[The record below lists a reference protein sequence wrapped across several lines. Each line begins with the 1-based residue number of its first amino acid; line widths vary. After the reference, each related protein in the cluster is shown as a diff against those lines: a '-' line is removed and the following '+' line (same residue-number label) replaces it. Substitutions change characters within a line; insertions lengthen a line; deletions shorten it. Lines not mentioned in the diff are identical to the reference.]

1 MATLLPNTPLGPL
14 PPEKLRVFRL
24 LRQLPDGY
32 TIWQRLAVGQAGA
45 SAGPDFWVRR
55 ADGRC
60 ALLTT
65 ATATLAE
72 VRQARQSSL
81 FAPANQP
88 GAAEEA
94 ALEAFWAGLDLP
106 QAPCPRTV
114 LPGCVLFP
122 GVPRADLVAVLDP
135 PPAGISRGAKE
146 DLTPE
151 ALVAWLDARLGP
163 PLNAAQTDALRRAF
177 TPEVVVPAQLTVR
190 RPGTEGTARSA
201 VERAT
206 GAALTDYLLSYS
218 QEHVLK
224 HDLDLS
230 DEAEAASDNLRLQL
244 VNGVAGSGKSLILLY
259 RARLLRQFF
268 PRKRLLVLTH
278 NRPLIHDLRR
288 RYALLS
294 GGDTGV
300 EWRTFHG
307 WCTKYW
313 PASEPQPQRIRLS
326 ERHALIDRVWRQHL
340 ADTAFSPE
348 LLRSEIDWLK
358 DRLITTRQGYLE
370 ADRSGRGV
378 ALREGM
384 RGRLYDAIHAYQE
397 ELQRRGLI
405 DFGDVPRRLWRA
417 LLQQPAA
424 FPRYD
429 VVLIDEAQFFAPI
442 WFEIVKRVLEPRHGQ
457 LFMVA
462 DPTQGFL
469 KRRQSWLASGLNVRG
484 HTQRLEKCYR
494 TTREILAFATRFYQ
508 QRLPGDD
515 EAHVSANLELAPG
528 GLAPEVVALRSEQD
542 ELARV
547 VNEVRALVAGGA
559 QLDHILVI
567 HADWQGAQRALERL
581 QAEFGAARV
590 AHPKAGAAPD
600 RIRVCQLDSATGLE
614 SPIVFLLG
622 AHRLLEAEG
631 SLRIAEEER
640 AERVRDT
647 TRRLYMAMTRAGQR
661 LVLTYVG
668 EPPAFFLPAP
678 GEGVVAASAALG

>member
-1 MATLLPNTPLGPL
+1 MASILPNTPLGPL
-14 PPEKLRVFRL
+14 PPEKLRIFRL

-32 TIWQRLAVGQAGA
+32 TIWQRLQVGQTGA
-45 SAGPDFWVRR
+45 DAGPDFWVRR
-55 ADGRC
+55 EDGRC
-60 ALLTT
+60 ALLSVATT
-65 ATATLAE
+65 TLAE
-72 VRQARQSSL
+72 VRQARQTSL
-81 FAPANQP
+81 FTPAARP
-88 GAAEEA
+88 GATEETG
-94 ALEAFWAGLDLP
+94 LERFWARLDLP
-106 QAPCPRTV
+106 DAVSVREL
-114 LPGCVLFP
+114 LPGVILFP
-122 GVPRADLVAVLDP
+122 GVPHADLELALDP
-135 PPAGISRGAKE
+135 PPSGISRGAKE
-146 DLTPE
+146 ELTPE
-151 ALVAWLDARLGP
+151 ALAAWLDAQLGL
-163 PLNAAQTDALRRAF
+163 PLNAEQTDALRRAF

-190 RPGTEGTARSA
+190 KPI
-201 VERAT
+201 ERAT

-218 QEHVLK
+218 QEQVLK

-313 PASEPQPQRIRLS
+313 LASEPQPRRIGLG
-326 ERHALIDRVWRQHL
+326 ERHALIDRVWQEHF

-384 RGRLYDAIHAYQE
+384 RGRVYDAIHAYQE
-397 ELQRRGLI
+397 ELQRRELV

-417 LLQQPAA
+417 LLEQPAA

-442 WFEIVKRVLEPRHGQ
+442 WFEVVKRVLEPRHGQ

-484 HTQRLEKCYR
+484 HTQRLHKCYR
-494 TTREILAFATRFYQ
+494 TTREMLAFATRFYQ

-515 EAHVSANLELAPG
+515 EAHVSANLELTPG
-528 GLAPEVVALRSEQD
+528 GLPPEVVALRSEQD

-559 QLDHILVI
+559 KPEHILVI

-590 AHPKAGAAPD
+590 AHPKEGADPD

-622 AHRLLEAEG
+622 THRLLEAEG

-640 AERVRDT
+640 AERVLDT

-668 EPPAFFLPAP
+668 ELPS
-678 GEGVVAASAALG
+678 VLQQAA

>member
-1 MATLLPNTPLGPL
+1 MASILPNTPLGPL
-14 PPEKLRVFRL
+14 PSEKLRVFRL
-24 LRQLPDGY
+24 LRQLPEGY
-32 TIWQRLAVGQAGA
+32 TIWQRLHAGQAGM
-45 SAGPDFWVRR
+45 SDGPDFWVRR
-55 ADGRC
+55 EDARC
-60 ALLTT
+60 ALLTV
-65 ATATLAE
+65 AAATLAE
-72 VRQARQSSL
+72 VGQARQAAL
-81 FAPANQP
+81 FAPAARP
-88 GAAEEA
+88 GATEET
-94 ALEAFWAGLDLP
+94 ALERFWAGLDLP
-106 QAPCPRTV
+106 DAASPREL
-114 LPGCVLFP
+114 LPGLVLFP
-122 GVPRADLVAVLDP
+122 GVSRADLSLALDP
-135 PPAGISRGAKE
+135 PPVGVGRGAKE
-146 DLTPE
+146 ELTPE
-151 ALVAWLDARLGP
+151 GLAAWLDTQLGS
-163 PLNAAQTDALRRAF
+163 PLSAEQTDALRRVS

-190 RPGTEGTARSA
+190 RPI
-201 VERAT
+201 ERAT
-206 GAALTDYLLSYS
+206 SAALSDYLLSYS
-218 QEHVLK
+218 QEQVLK

-294 GGDTGV
+294 VGDTGV

-313 PASEPQPQRIRLS
+313 PASEPQPQRIGLG
-326 ERHALIDRVWRQHL
+326 ERRALIERVWQEHL

-358 DRLITTRQGYLE
+358 DRLITTRQGYVE
-370 ADRSGRGV
+370 ADRAGWGV

-384 RGRLYDAIHAYQE
+384 RGRVYDAIHAYQE
-397 ELQRRGLI
+397 ELQRRDLV
-405 DFGDVPRRLWRA
+405 DFSDVPRRLWRA
-417 LLQQPAA
+417 LLEQPAA

-429 VVLIDEAQFFAPI
+429 VILIDEAQFFAPI
-442 WFEIVKRVLEPRHGQ
+442 WFEIVRRVPEPRHGQ

-484 HTQRLEKCYR
+484 HTQCLEKCYR

-508 QRLPGDD
+508 ERLPDDD
-515 EAHVSANLELAPG
+515 EAYVTANLELTPG
-528 GLAPEVVALRSEQD
+528 GLPPEVVVLRSEQD

-547 VNEVRALVAGGA
+547 VNEVRAMVDGGVKPE
-559 QLDHILVI
+559 HILVI

-581 QAEFGAARV
+581 RAEFGAAQV
-590 AHPKAGAAPD
+590 AHPKEGADPD
-600 RIRVCQLDSATGLE
+600 QIRVCQLDSATGLE

-678 GEGVVAASAALG
+678 GGHAVPAPLARG

>member
-1 MATLLPNTPLGPL
+1 MANILPNTPLGPL
-14 PPEKLRVFRL
+14 PPEKLRIFRL
-24 LRQLPDGY
+24 LKQLPDSFVV
-32 TIWQRLAVGQAGA
+32 WQRLAVGQSGEYG
-45 SAGPDFWVRR
+45 GPDFWVRR
-55 ADGRC
+55 DDGRC
-60 ALLTT
+60 ALLTV
-65 ATATLAE
+65 AAATLAA
-72 VRQARQSSL
+72 VRQARQTSL
-81 FAPANQP
+81 FAPAARP
-88 GAAEEA
+88 GATEEA
-94 ALEAFWAGLDLP
+94 ALEHFWAGLCLP
-106 QAPCPRTV
+106 DVADIREL
-114 LPGCVLFP
+114 LPGLVLFP
-122 GVPRADLVAVLDP
+122 SVPRAELALALDP
-135 PPAGISRGAKE
+135 PPTGMSRGAKE
-146 DLTPE
+146 DVTPE
-151 ALVAWLDARLGP
+151 TLAAWLDAQLGP
-163 PLNAAQTDALRRAF
+163 PLSVEQTDALRRAF

-190 RPGTEGTARSA
+190 KPI
-201 VERAT
+201 ERAT

-230 DEAEAASDNLRLQL
+230 DEAEEASNDMRLQL

-278 NRPLIHDLRR
+278 NRPLILDLKR

-313 PASEPQPQRIRLS
+313 PASEPEPRRVGLS
-326 ERHALIDRVWRQHL
+326 ERRALIEQVWQQHL
-340 ADTAFSPE
+340 ADTAFSSE

-370 ADRSGRGV
+370 ADRAGRGV

-384 RGRLYDAIHAYQE
+384 RGRVYDAIHTYQE
-397 ELQRRGLI
+397 ELQRRGLV

-417 LLQQPAA
+417 LVEDAA
-424 FPRYD
+424 SFPRYD
-429 VVLIDEAQFFAPI
+429 VILIDEAQFFAPI
-442 WFEIVKRVLEPRHGQ
+442 WFEIVKRMLEPPHGQ

-484 HTQRLEKCYR
+484 HTQRLEMCYR

-515 EAHVSANLELAPG
+515 EAHVTANLHLAPN
-528 GLAPEVVALRSEQD
+528 GLPPEVVTLRSEQD

-547 VNEVRALVAGGA
+547 VNEVRALVDEGA
-559 QLDHILVI
+559 KLEHILVI
-567 HADWQGAQRALERL
+567 HADWQGAQRVLERL
-581 QAEFGAARV
+581 QSEFGAARV
-590 AHPKAGAAPD
+590 AHPKERADPD
-600 RIRVCQLDSATGLE
+600 QMRVCQLDSATGLE

-622 AHRLLEAEG
+622 THRLLEAED
-631 SLRIAEEER
+631 SVRIAEEER

-678 GEGVVAASAALG
+678 GSHLVSALLARG

>member
-1 MATLLPNTPLGPL
+1 MATMLPNTPLGPL
-14 PPEKLRVFRL
+14 PPEKLKIFRL

-32 TIWQRLAVGQAGA
+32 TIWQRLAQAQADGD
-45 SAGPDFWVRR
+45 AGPDFWVRR
-55 ADGRC
+55 EDGRC
-60 ALLTT
+60 ALITVAA
-65 ATATLAE
+65 ATPAE

-81 FAPANQP
+81 FAPTARP
-88 GAAEEA
+88 GAGEEA
-94 ALEAFWAGLDLP
+94 GLERFWAELDGPSLR
-106 QAPCPRTV
+106 AI
-114 LPGCVLFP
+114 LPGLVLFP
-122 GVPRADLVAVLDP
+122 GVPRADLELALDP

-146 DLTPE
+146 ELTPE
-151 ALVAWLDARLGP
+151 ALVAWLNAQLGP
-163 PLNAAQTDALRRAF
+163 ALSVEQTEALRRAF
-177 TPEVVVPAQLTVR
+177 TPEVIVPAQLTVR
-190 RPGTEGTARSA
+190 KPI
-201 VERAT
+201 ERAT
-206 GAALTDYLLSYS
+206 GAALTDYLLSYN
-218 QEHVLK
+218 QEQVLK

-288 RYALLS
+288 RYDLLS
-294 GGDTGV
+294 GGDSGV

-313 PASEPQPQRIRLS
+313 PANEPQPRRIGLG
-326 ERHALIDRVWRQHL
+326 ERHTLIERVWQQHL

-384 RGRLYDAIHAYQE
+384 RNRVYDAIHAYQD
-397 ELQRRGLI
+397 ELQRRELV

-417 LLQQPAA
+417 LLEQPAA

-515 EAHVSANLELAPG
+515 EAHVTANLELAPG
-528 GLAPEVVALRSEQD
+528 GLPPQVVALRSEQD

-547 VNEVRALVAGGA
+547 VNEVRALVAAGA
-559 QLDHILVI
+559 KLEHILVI
-567 HADWQGAQRALERL
+567 HADWQGAQRVLERL
-581 QAEFGAARV
+581 QAEFGAAQV
-590 AHPKAGAAPD
+590 AHPKMGADPE
-600 RIRVCQLDSATGLE
+600 RLRVCQLDSATGLE

-622 AHRLLEAEG
+622 THRLLEAEG

-668 EPPAFFLPAP
+668 ELPAFFRPAP
-678 GEGVVAASAALG
+678 GAPAAAAPLAHG

>member
-1 MATLLPNTPLGPL
+1 MASILPNTPLGPL
-14 PPEKLRVFRL
+14 PPEKLKIFRL

-32 TIWQRLAVGQAGA
+32 TIWQRLHGGQRGA
-45 SAGPDFWVRR
+45 DAGPDFWVRR
-55 ADGRC
+55 EDGRC
-60 ALLTT
+60 ALLTVAA
-65 ATATLAE
+65 ATPAE
-72 VRQARQSSL
+72 VRQARQTSL
-81 FAPANQP
+81 FAPMARP

-94 ALEAFWAGLDLP
+94 GLARFWSGLDFP
-106 QAPCPRTV
+106 QAASPQEL
-114 LPGCVLFP
+114 LPGAILFP
-122 GVPRADLVAVLDP
+122 GVPRADLVAALDP
-135 PPAGISRGAKE
+135 PPAGVSRGAKE
-146 DLTPE
+146 ELTPE
-151 ALVAWLDARLGP
+151 ALAAWLDAQLGP
-163 PLNAAQTDALRRAF
+163 PLSAEQTDVLRRAF

-190 RPGTEGTARSA
+190 KPI
-201 VERAT
+201 ERAT

-230 DEAEAASDNLRLQL
+230 DEAETASDNLRLQL

-307 WCTKYW
+307 WCAKYW
-313 PASEPQPQRIRLS
+313 PASEPQPRRIRLG
-326 ERHALIDRVWRQHL
+326 ERHALIERVWQGHL

-358 DRLITTRQGYLE
+358 DRLITTRQGYLL
-370 ADRSGRGV
+370 ADRSGRGF

-384 RGRLYDAIHAYQE
+384 RGRVYDAIHAYQE
-397 ELQRRGLI
+397 ELQRRGLV

-417 LLQQPAA
+417 LLHEPAA

-469 KRRQSWLASGLNVRG
+469 KRRQSWLASGLQVRG

-494 TTREILAFATRFYQ
+494 TTREILGFATRFYQ

-528 GLAPEVVALRSEQD
+528 GLPPEVVALRSEQD

-559 QLDHILVI
+559 KPEHILVI

-581 QAEFGAARV
+581 QAEFGAAQV
-590 AHPKAGAAPD
+590 AHPKEGADPG

-678 GEGVVAASAALG
+678 GGQTVHAPLAGG

>member
-1 MATLLPNTPLGPL
+1 MATMLPNTPLGPL
-14 PPEKLRVFRL
+14 HPEKLKLFRL
-24 LRQLPDGY
+24 LRQLSEGY
-32 TIWQRLAVGQAGA
+32 TIWQRLHAGQTGA
-45 SAGPDFWVRR
+45 EAGPDFWVRR
-55 ADGRC
+55 EDGRC
-60 ALLTT
+60 ALLAVAA
-65 ATATLAE
+65 ATPTE
-72 VRQARQSSL
+72 VRQARQSAL
-81 FAPANQP
+81 FVPTARP
-88 GAAEEA
+88 GAAEERGF
-94 ALEAFWAGLDLP
+94 EHFWSGLDLP
-106 QAPCPRTV
+106 DAASPREL
-114 LPGCVLFP
+114 LPGLLLFP
-122 GVPRADLVAVLDP
+122 AVPRAALEQALDP
-135 PPAGISRGAKE
+135 PPARISRGAKE
-146 DLTPE
+146 NLTPE
-151 ALVAWLDARLGP
+151 RFAAWLDTQLGP
-163 PLNAAQTDALRRAF
+163 PLSAEQTDVLRRAF
-177 TPEVVVPAQLTVR
+177 TPEVVVPAQLSVR
-190 RPGTEGTARSA
+190 KPGIEGTARSA
-201 VERAT
+201 IERAT
-206 GAALTDYLLSYS
+206 GAALSDYLLSYS
-218 QEHVLK
+218 QEQVLK

-230 DEAEAASDNLRLQL
+230 DEAEAASANLRLQL

-288 RYALLS
+288 RYDLLS
-294 GGDTGV
+294 DGDAGV

-313 PASEPQPQRIRLS
+313 PASEPQPQRIGLG
-326 ERHALIDRVWRQHL
+326 ERHALIERVWQQHL

-370 ADRSGRGV
+370 ADRAGRGV

-384 RGRLYDAIHAYQE
+384 RDRVYDAIHSYQE
-397 ELQRRGLI
+397 ELQRRELL

-417 LLQQPAA
+417 LLHQPTA
-424 FPRYD
+424 FPCYD
-429 VVLIDEAQFFAPI
+429 VILIDEAQFFAPI
-442 WFEIVKRVLEPRHGQ
+442 WFEIVKGVLEPEHGQ

-484 HTQRLEKCYR
+484 HTQRLHQCYR
-494 TTREILAFATRFYQ
+494 TTRAILAFATRFYQ

-515 EAHVSANLELAPG
+515 EALVTANLELTPA
-528 GLAPEVVALRSEQD
+528 GLPPELVALRSEQD

-547 VNEVRALVAGGA
+547 VNEVRALLAGGA
-559 QLDHILVI
+559 KPEHILVI
-567 HADWQGAQRALERL
+567 HADWQGAQRALQRL
-581 QAEFGAARV
+581 QAEFGAARA
-590 AHPKAGAAPD
+590 AHPKAGTDPD

-668 EPPAFFLPAP
+668 EPPAFLRPAP
-678 GEGVVAASAALG
+678 GGHAVSAPHAHG

>member
-1 MATLLPNTPLGPL
+1 MATILPNPPLGPL
-14 PPEKLRVFRL
+14 SPEQLRVFRL
-24 LRQLPDGY
+24 LKQLPEGY
-32 TIWQRLAVGQAGA
+32 TIWQRLAGGLAGA
-45 SAGPDFWVRR
+45 DAGPHIWVRR
-55 ADGRC
+55 EDGRC
-60 ALLTT
+60 ALLTV
-65 ATATLAE
+65 AAATLAE
-72 VRQARQSSL
+72 VRQARQAGL
-81 FAPANQP
+81 FAPAARP

-94 ALEAFWAGLDLP
+94 GLERFWAGLDGTAERAEILP
-106 QAPCPRTV
+106 DARSPRAL
-114 LPGCVLFP
+114 LPGLVLFP
-122 GVPRADLVAVLDP
+122 GVPRADLTLALDP
-135 PPAGISRGAKE
+135 PPAGVSRGAKE
-146 DLTPE
+146 ELTPE
-151 ALVAWLDARLGP
+151 ALAAWLDAQLGP
-163 PLNAAQTDALRRAF
+163 PLGVAQTDALRRAF
-177 TPEVVVPAQLTVR
+177 TPEVIVPAQLTVR
-190 RPGTEGTARSA
+190 KPID
-201 VERAT
+201 RAT

-218 QEHVLK
+218 QEQVLK

-230 DEAEAASDNLRLQL
+230 DEAEAASADLRLQL
-244 VNGVAGSGKSLILLY
+244 VHGVAGSGKSLILLY

-294 GGDTGV
+294 GGDRGV

-307 WCTKYW
+307 WCAKHW
-313 PASEPQPQRIRLS
+313 PADTPQPRRIGLG
-326 ERHALIDRVWRQHL
+326 ERHALIDRVWQQHL

-370 ADRSGRGV
+370 ADRAGRGV

-384 RGRLYDAIHAYQE
+384 RGRVYDAIHAYQE
-397 ELQRRGLI
+397 ELQRRARI

-417 LLQQPAA
+417 LLAQPAA

-457 LFMVA
+457 LFLVA

-484 HTQRLEKCYR
+484 HTQRLEQCYR
-494 TTREILAFATRFYQ
+494 TTRAILTFATRFYQ

-515 EAHVSANLELAPG
+515 EAQITANLEHALD
-528 GLAPEVVALRSEQD
+528 GLPPEVVALRSEQD

-547 VNEVRALVAGGA
+547 VSEVRALVAGGA
-559 QLDHILVI
+559 KLEHILVI

-581 QAEFGAARV
+581 QAEFGAAQV
-590 AHPKAGAAPD
+590 AHPKAGADPD

-668 EPPAFFLPAP
+668 EPPACLLPAP
-678 GEGVVAASAALG
+678 GLRAGAAPLARG

>member
-1 MATLLPNTPLGPL
+1 MASILPNTPLGPL
-14 PPEKLRVFRL
+14 PPEKLKVFRL
-24 LRQLPDGY
+24 LRQLPDRFA
-32 TIWQRLAVGQAGA
+32 IWQRLSAKQ
-45 SAGPDFWVRR
+45 AGPDFWVRR
-55 ADGRC
+55 KDGCC
-60 ALLTT
+60 ALLTVAA
-65 ATATLAE
+65 ATAAE
-72 VRQARQSSL
+72 VRQARQASL
-81 FAPANQP
+81 FAPAARP

-94 ALEAFWAGLDLP
+94 GLERFWAGLGMPDAEGVREL
-106 QAPCPRTV
+106 
-114 LPGCVLFP
+114 LPGLVLFP
-122 GVPRADLVAVLDP
+122 GVPRADLEQALDP
-135 PPAGISRGAKE
+135 PAAGIGRGAKE
-146 DLTPE
+146 DLAAD
-151 ALVAWLDARLGP
+151 ALAAWLDARLGP
-163 PLNAAQTDALRRAF
+163 PLSAAQTDALRRAF

-190 RPGTEGTARSA
+190 API
-201 VERAT
+201 ERAT
-206 GAALTDYLLSYS
+206 GAGLTDYLLSYS
-218 QEHVLK
+218 QEQVLK
-224 HDLDLS
+224 RDLDLS
-230 DEAEAASDNLRLQL
+230 DEAEAASSNLRLQL

-294 GGDTGV
+294 GGDRGV

-313 PASEPQPQRIRLS
+313 PADEPQPRRIGLA
-326 ERHALIDRVWRQHL
+326 EQHKLIDRVWHAHL

-358 DRLITTRQGYLE
+358 DRLITTRQGYLQ
-370 ADRSGRGV
+370 ADRAGRGV

-384 RGRLYDAIHAYQE
+384 RNRVYEAIHAYQE

-405 DFGDVPRRLWRA
+405 DFGDVPRRIWRA
-417 LLQQPAA
+417 LLERPDA

-442 WFEIVKRVLEPRHGQ
+442 WFEIVKRILAPEHGQ

-469 KRRQSWLASGLNVRG
+469 KRRLSWLASGLNVRG

-494 TTREILAFATRFYQ
+494 TTREILTFATRFYQ

-515 EAHVSANLELAPG
+515 EAQIAANLQLAPG
-528 GLAPEVVALRSEQD
+528 GLPPEVVALRSEQD

-547 VNEVRALVAGGA
+547 VNEVRALLARGTR
-559 QLDHILVI
+559 LEHILVI

-581 QAEFGAARV
+581 RAEFGAARV
-590 AHPKAGAAPD
+590 AHPREGADPD
-600 RIRVCQLDSATGLE
+600 HIRVCQLDSATGLE

-631 SLRIAEEER
+631 SLRIAEDER

-668 EPPAFFLPAP
+668 EPPAFLLPARAMSVP
-678 GEGVVAASAALG
+678 